1 MSILIKDM
9 QMPKNCCICQFSS
22 HDMCLINGK
31 DAEDWFKERP
41 SYCPLIELPEN
52 SYLIV
57 GTGKF
62 SSEPDDTAEE
72 RTKAVLEVLNETRR
86 SNERTD

>member
-9 QMPKNCCICQFSS
+9 QMPKNCCTCLASS

-31 DAEDWFKERP
+31 DAEDWFEGRP

-62 SSEPDDTAEE
+62 SREPDDTAEE

-86 SNERTD
+86 RNEHTD